1 MDTDHKIEYHDGNE
15 VILNFNP
22 KKHYYTV
29 DGKYAPS
36 VTTILDS
43 IAKPALIPWAAG
55 EGAKYFQANVKPFT
69 AGEISVDAMAK
80 GIRGAYKKRSGA
92 ALVIGQQVHE
102 WAEGAILWKLG
113 RGEAPPMPESE
124 EAKSSIGAFREW
136 VKTNDIEWVSSE
148 EKVFHPH
155 RWYAGTVDAVARV
168 NGDFSVIDFK
178 TSAAIY
184 SPYHLQCAAYAKC
197 VELIYGEEVEKAYI
211 LRFDK
216 KTGDFEAQASSE
228 IEENFRAFLGF
239 LEGYRRLK
247 DLENKGSK

>member
-1 MDTDHKIEYHDGNE
+1 MATEHKIEYHDGSE
-15 VILNFNP
+15 VILSFDP

-29 DGKYAPS
+29 DEKYAPS
-36 VTTILDS
+36 VTTVLDS
-43 IAKPALIPWAAG
+43 IAKPALIPWAAS
-55 EGAKYFQANVKPFT
+55 EGAKFFKANVKEFT
-69 AGEISVDAMAK
+69 VGDMSTVDMEK
-80 GIRGAYKKRSGA
+80 GIRGAYRKRSGD

-102 WAEGAILWKLG
+102 WAEKAILWKLG
-113 RGEAPPMPESE
+113 RGDAPSLPDST

-136 VKTNDIEWVSSE
+136 VKTNDIEWVSAE
-148 EKVFHPH
+148 EKVFHPE
-155 RWYAGTVDAVARV
+155 RWFAGTVDAVARV
-168 NGDFSVIDFK
+168 NGEFSVIDFK

-184 SPYHLQCAAYAKC
+184 TPYHLQCAAYAKC
-197 VELIYGEEVEKAYI
+197 VQLIYGEEVEKAYI

-239 LEGYRRLK
+239 LIGYRRLK